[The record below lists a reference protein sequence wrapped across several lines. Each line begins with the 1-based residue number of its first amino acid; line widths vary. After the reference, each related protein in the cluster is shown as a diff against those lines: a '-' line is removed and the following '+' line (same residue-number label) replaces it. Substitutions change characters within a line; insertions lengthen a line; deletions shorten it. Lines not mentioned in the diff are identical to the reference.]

1 MAARKID
8 TAAVFERLFDVY
20 KAQFG
25 LFVPAALILFAIPAL
40 LQGIAVEAGSVG
52 LAFVG
57 AAISV
62 IATIWFQGM
71 IVEAVRDI
79 RDGKRDFTVG
89 ELLRAVVP
97 VILPLFLAGLLA
109 GILIMLGFILL
120 IIPGLILLTLF
131 AVVAPAVVIERRSPV
146 KALSRSRELVS
157 GNGWRVFGVI
167 VVAFLLQAIVGQILG
182 AIIRAIDDGV
192 VGITLATLLSNALIA
207 PVTGIAAA
215 LLYFALREAHGESE
229 VPAGATPAYAAQPT
243 APTQT
248 SEAPAQSYEPPAPA
262 APQPSGAGRTAAPA
276 PPPPAAPESPAPP
289 ASDPPPSGTE
299 PAADP
304 LAAGGPRRAR
314 AAAGPLRT
322 ARRRPGRR

>member
-40 LQGIAVEAGSVG
+40 LQGIAVEAGSVA
-52 LAFVG
+52 LALVG
-57 AAISV
+57 AAIGV
-62 IATIWFQGM
+62 IATFWFQGM

-109 GILIMLGFILL
+109 GLAIMFGFILL
-120 IIPGLILLTLF
+120 IVPGLILLTLF

-146 KALSRSRELVS
+146 KALSRSRELVR

-192 VGITLATLLSNALIA
+192 VGIALATLLSNALIA

-229 VPAGATPAYAAQPT
+229 VPAGATPAYAAQPST
-243 APTQT
+243 PTQT

-262 APQPSGAGRTAAPA
+262 APAPPAAPQ
-276 PPPPAAPESPAPP
+276 PPASPAAPESPAPP
-289 ASDPPPSGTE
+289 ASDPPPPE
-299 PAADP
+299 
-304 LAAGGPRRAR
+304 
-314 AAAGPLRT
+314 
-322 ARRRPGRR
+322 RPPIP